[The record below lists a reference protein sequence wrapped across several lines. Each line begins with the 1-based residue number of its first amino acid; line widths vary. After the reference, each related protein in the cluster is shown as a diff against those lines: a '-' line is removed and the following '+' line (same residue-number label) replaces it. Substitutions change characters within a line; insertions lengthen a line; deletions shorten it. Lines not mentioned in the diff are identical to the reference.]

1 LSEGK
6 RNVEKMTTI
15 VTQELA
21 RVWNDLQAI
30 VPVTAI
36 HTEPQYEQAIETLH
50 TLLDLVGEDETHP
63 LYELLDTLGT
73 LVHTYEEEHYPAPTV
88 NGVDVFKFLMDEHQ
102 LNLSSFPEIGQEE
115 EVSKLLSGKR
125 ELKASEI
132 RALSNRFQIS
142 PASFI

>member
-1 LSEGK
+1 
-6 RNVEKMTTI
+6 VEKMTTI

-88 NGVDVFKFLMDEHQ
+88 NGVDVFKFLMDEHR

>member
-1 LSEGK
+1 
-6 RNVEKMTTI
+6 
-15 VTQELA
+15 
-21 RVWNDLQAI
+21 
-30 VPVTAI
+30 
-36 HTEPQYEQAIETLH
+36 
-50 TLLDLVGEDETHP
+50 LLDLVGEDETHP

-88 NGVDVFKFLMDEHQ
+88 NGVDVFKFLMDEHR